1 MLAILLFLNIFA
13 DAEATNCLNASFVTI
28 KNSETH
34 CFAQDV
40 AIVNTDTNKVDLKVS
55 VGNDTTRLSLSTD
68 DLYIL
73 KQFTRQ
79 VPTYLKLF

>member
-1 MLAILLFLNIFA
+1 MLVVLLFLIVIA
-13 DAEATNCLNASFVTI
+13 GATNCPNASFKTI

-40 AIVNTDTNKVDLKVS
+40 AIVNTDTDKVDLKVS
-55 VGNDTTRLSLSTD
+55 VSNDTTRLSLSTD

-79 VPTYLKLF
+79 VPTYFKLF